1 MNNSI
6 IDNIDNSSPGWQ
18 FWIDRGGTFTDVL
31 GKSPDGKI
39 MVHKLL
45 SENPEQYPDA
55 PIQGIRNLLGISKD
69 QPIPTNVIE
78 VVKMGTTVAT
88 NALLE
93 RKGDRVVL
101 AITQG
106 FKDALRIGYQ
116 NRPEI
121 FALQITL
128 PEILYEEVVEIEE
141 RYTATGEELQPV
153 NQQQARQD
161 LQAAFDRGIRS
172 CAIVFMHSYNYPQ
185 HELAVAAIAQEIGF
199 TQISVSHQVSPL
211 IKLVSRG
218 DTTVVDAYLSPILR
232 RYVNQVRGY
241 LFGDR
246 ETGRQERR
254 GDGETGRRGD
264 KRDEEGYVTQL
275 MFMQSNGGLVD
286 ANIFRGKDS
295 ILSGPA
301 GGIVGAVKTCEM
313 AGIKKIISFDMGGTS
328 TDVSHYAGE
337 YERRF
342 ETEVAGVRLRSPMMS
357 IHTVAAGGSSILH
370 FDGSRYL
377 VGPDSAGANPGAA
390 CYGRGGDLTITDCNV
405 MVGKLQPEFFP
416 KVFGKNAD
424 QPLDKQIVIEKFH
437 QLASQINHSK
447 SPEQIAAGFLAIA
460 VNNMANAI
468 KKISLQRG
476 YDVAEYTLCCFGGA
490 GGQHACLIAD
500 ALGMKQIFIHPYA
513 GVLSAYG
520 IGLAEVI
527 VIKEKS
533 VEKLLNNDSFLT
545 IKSLFAEL
553 VILAQ
558 KELDKQSHSDRLEP
572 KIIYKVHLKYQGTD
586 FSLIV
591 DFNEIATMK
600 RQFED
605 LHRQRYGFIV
615 EKDLIIETVSVELIC
630 PTYQPMEIEQ
640 SPTSTINTEA
650 KPITK
655 VKIYT
660 ADSWQDAEVYQRE
673 ELPIGSIIN
682 SPAIIVEPT
691 GTNIIELGWQAT
703 ISEQNNL
710 ILQRVD

>member
-55 PIQGIRNLLGISKD
+55 PIQGIRNILGISKD
-69 QPIPTNVIE
+69 EPIPTSAIE

-241 LFGDR
+241 LFGDW

-254 GDGETGRRGD
+254 GDGGATPRRRQTQGNAHRWGT
-264 KRDEEGYVTQL
+264 KEMRRD
-275 MFMQSNGGLVD
+275 M
-286 ANIFRGKDS
+286 
-295 ILSGPA
+295 
-301 GGIVGAVKTCEM
+301 
-313 AGIKKIISFDMGGTS
+313 
-328 TDVSHYAGE
+328 
-337 YERRF
+337 
-342 ETEVAGVRLRSPMMS
+342 
-357 IHTVAAGGSSILH
+357 
-370 FDGSRYL
+370 
-377 VGPDSAGANPGAA
+377 
-390 CYGRGGDLTITDCNV
+390 
-405 MVGKLQPEFFP
+405 
-416 KVFGKNAD
+416 
-424 QPLDKQIVIEKFH
+424 
-437 QLASQINHSK
+437 
-447 SPEQIAAGFLAIA
+447 
-460 VNNMANAI
+460 
-468 KKISLQRG
+468 
-476 YDVAEYTLCCFGGA
+476 
-490 GGQHACLIAD
+490 
-500 ALGMKQIFIHPYA
+500 
-513 GVLSAYG
+513 
-520 IGLAEVI
+520 
-527 VIKEKS
+527 
-533 VEKLLNNDSFLT
+533 
-545 IKSLFAEL
+545 
-553 VILAQ
+553 
-558 KELDKQSHSDRLEP
+558 
-572 KIIYKVHLKYQGTD
+572 
-586 FSLIV
+586 
-591 DFNEIATMK
+591 
-600 RQFED
+600 
-605 LHRQRYGFIV
+605 
-615 EKDLIIETVSVELIC
+615 
-630 PTYQPMEIEQ
+630 
-640 SPTSTINTEA
+640 
-650 KPITK
+650 
-655 VKIYT
+655 
-660 ADSWQDAEVYQRE
+660 
-673 ELPIGSIIN
+673 
-682 SPAIIVEPT
+682 
-691 GTNIIELGWQAT
+691 
-703 ISEQNNL
+703 
-710 ILQRVD
+710 